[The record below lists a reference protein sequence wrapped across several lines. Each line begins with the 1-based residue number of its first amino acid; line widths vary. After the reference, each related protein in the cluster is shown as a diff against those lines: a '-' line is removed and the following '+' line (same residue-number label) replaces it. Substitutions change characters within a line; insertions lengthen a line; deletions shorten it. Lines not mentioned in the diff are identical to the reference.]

1 MVAHESRLY
10 PHLTLREN
18 LLFAARMCDVSR
30 PGQRADQLLEEAGM
44 RRYAEH
50 TPPLVS
56 QGMRQRLAVARALVH
71 DPPLLLLD
79 EPFAGLDAEGTAW
92 LFRLFLDLRGH
103 GRTLAFVLH
112 DEEKA
117 FRLADRVLELR
128 QGRLHPRAAAAAF
141 PRAA

>member
-1 MVAHESRLY
+1 
-10 PHLTLREN
+10 
-18 LLFAARMCDVSR
+18 
-30 PGQRADQLLEEAGM
+30 M

-92 LFRLFLDLRGH
+92 LFRLFLDLRRAGERSLSSSTTKKKPS
-103 GRTLAFVLH
+103 GWPIACWNCDKADCTLAH
-112 DEEKA
+112 
-117 FRLADRVLELR
+117 
-128 QGRLHPRAAAAAF
+128 AAAAF